1 MVKKSYKLPG
11 SGDVSTAPNLPA
23 APEGSESKRRR
34 GRPPKAKLEVLAA
47 SPAPAGVAEPVLV
60 SQAADGG
67 PVPIPV
73 PVPEDVPA
81 KRGRGRPPKSGMATS
96 RVGRPLKQSIAAMLA
111 NGVQNGP
118 KPRGRPR
125 KIAGAVADV
134 ASTGEALAVFG
145 KRRGRPPG
153 SGRGKRPAVASPPRR
168 STGRPMGRP
177 RKNAALGASWRQGP
191 VRNFAGH
198 WIYQSK
204 IKEAVGVLRPHLT
217 SSISAV
223 DAIQELEAITTMDFA
238 AVPVVGSSSVAPS

>member
-1 MVKKSYKLPG
+1 MFRGGFSFLLVRTQMIYAAIGALKERDGSSKRAIAKFIEKSYADLPPTHSALLTHHLKRLKNSGHLVMVKKSYKLPG

-177 RKNAALGASWRQGP
+177 RK
-191 VRNFAGH
+191 VH
-198 WIYQSK
+198 
-204 IKEAVGVLRPHLT
+204 
-217 SSISAV
+217 IS
-223 DAIQELEAITTMDFA
+223 
-238 AVPVVGSSSVAPS
+238 